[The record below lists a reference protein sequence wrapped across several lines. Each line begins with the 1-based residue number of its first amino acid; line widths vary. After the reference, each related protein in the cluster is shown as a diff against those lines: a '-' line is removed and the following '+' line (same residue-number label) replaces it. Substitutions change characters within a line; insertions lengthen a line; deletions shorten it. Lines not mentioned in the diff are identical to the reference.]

1 MKFLRALGVRVCF
14 VFIAVAALA
23 GSPVRA
29 ATEIQFWHAMDA
41 ALGEQLKVIVSQFNA
56 GQKDY
61 VVVPVYKG
69 SYDDTFAAGIAASL
83 AGKAPHILQVYEVG
97 TANMMS
103 AKRVTKPLHQLMR
116 DAGQKFDP
124 KEYVPAVASFYSD
137 AKGNLQSLPFNT
149 STPVLY
155 VNRDLLKAGGV
166 KPGAE
171 LKTWYQLQEAL
182 LEVREKYPE
191 NCGLTTTWP
200 SWVML
205 ENLLAWHNEEY
216 ASRNNGYDGVDAQLT
231 FNTRL
236 AIRHVSLMTAWTK
249 GKIFSYSGRRDEG
262 ERRFARGDCSMLTA
276 SSASYG
282 NLVRGVKFDLA
293 VLPLPYYDDINEA
306 PYNTL
311 MGGASLWA
319 MTGKTA
325 AEYKGVARLFAYL
338 SQAEVQAA
346 WHQNTGYL
354 PITRAAY
361 DLTRKSGYYE
371 KNPGTDVA
379 MRELL
384 AAKRVPQAFSRGIRL
399 GNHLL
404 IRAVVDEELEQA
416 WAAVKP
422 PKQALDDAVKRGND
436 LLRRFERANK

>member
-1 MKFLRALGVRVCF
+1 M
-14 VFIAVAALA
+14 
-23 GSPVRA
+23 
-29 ATEIQFWHAMDA
+29 
-41 ALGEQLKVIVSQFNA
+41 
-56 GQKDY
+56 
-61 VVVPVYKG
+61 VPVYKG

-371 KNPGTDVA
+371 KNPGTDVRDA
-379 MRELL
+379 RAARRETRPAGVL
-384 AAKRVPQAFSRGIRL
+384 ARHPARQPPPDPRRRRRGARAGVGRREAAQAGTRRRG
-399 GNHLL
+399 
-404 IRAVVDEELEQA
+404 QA
-416 WAAVKP
+416 RQRSPAALRTR
-422 PKQALDDAVKRGND
+422 KQVTAQ
-436 LLRRFERANK
+436 

>member
-1 MKFLRALGVRVCF
+1 
-14 VFIAVAALA
+14 VAALA

-41 ALGEQLKVIVSQFNA
+41 ALGEQLNVIVGQFNA

-282 NLVRGVKFDLA
+282 NLVRSVKFDLA

-384 AAKRVPQAFSRGIRL
+384 DAKRVPQPFSRGIRL

>member
-1 MKFLRALGVRVCF
+1 MKIVRLLSLSLF
-14 VFIAVAALA
+14 AAAAIASSA
-23 GSPVRA
+23 VRA
-29 ATEIQFWHAMDA
+29 ATEIQFWHAMDG
-41 ALGEQLKVIVSQFNA
+41 ALGDHLKTIVDRFNGA
-56 GQKDY
+56 QKDY
-61 VVVPVYKG
+61 VVVPVFKG
-69 SYDDTFAAGIAASL
+69 SYDETLAAGMAASL
-83 AGKAPHILQVYEVG
+83 AGKGPHVLQVYEVG

-103 AKRVTKPLHQLMR
+103 AKRLVKPLHQLMR
-116 DAGQKFDP
+116 DAGEQFDP
-124 KEYVPAVASFYSD
+124 KTYVPAVASFYSD

-155 VNRDLLKAGGV
+155 VNRNALRDAGV

-171 LKTWYQLQEAL
+171 LKTWYQLQEVL
-182 LEVREKYPE
+182 LEVREKFPE
-191 NCGLTTTWP
+191 GCGLTTTWP

-216 ASRNNGYDGVDAQLT
+216 ASRGNGYEGLDAQLT

-262 ERRFARGDCSMLTA
+262 ERRFARGECSMLTA

-282 NLVRGVKFDLA
+282 NLARDVRFELA
-293 VLPLPYYDDINEA
+293 VLPLPYYDDFNAA

-319 MTGKTA
+319 MSGKTP
-325 AEYKGVARLFAYL
+325 AELKGVARFFSYL
-338 SQAEVQAA
+338 SRPEVQAE

-361 DLTRKSGYYE
+361 DLTVKSGYYQ
-371 KNPGTDVA
+371 KFPGTEVA
-379 MRELL
+379 LRELL
-384 AAKRVPQAFSRGIRL
+384 DTKRVPQPFSRGIRL
-399 GNHLL
+399 GNHLM

>member
-1 MKFLRALGVRVCF
+1 MKIVRLLSLF
-14 VFIAVAALA
+14 AAAAIASSA
-23 GSPVRA
+23 VRA
-29 ATEIQFWHAMDA
+29 ATEIQFWHAMDG
-41 ALGEQLKVIVSQFNA
+41 ALGDQLKTVVDRFNGA
-56 GQKDY
+56 QRDY
-61 VVVPVYKG
+61 VVVSVFKG
-69 SYDDTFAAGIAASL
+69 GYDETLAAGTAASL
-83 AGKAPHILQVYEVG
+83 AGKGPHILQVYEVG

-103 AKRVTKPLHQLMR
+103 AKRLVKPLYQLMR
-116 DAGQKFDP
+116 EAGEQFDP
-124 KEYVPAVASFYSD
+124 RTYVPAVASFYAD
-137 AKGNLQSLPFNT
+137 AKGNLQSLPFNI

-155 VNRDLLKAGGV
+155 VNRNALDTAGV
-166 KPGAE
+166 KPNVE
-171 LKTWYQLQEAL
+171 LKTWYQLQEVL
-182 LEVREKYPE
+182 LEVREKFPE
-191 NCGLTTTWP
+191 GCGLTTTWP

-216 ASRNNGYDGVDAQLT
+216 ASRGNGYDGLDAQLT

-236 AIRHVSLMTAWTK
+236 AIRHISLMTAWTK

-262 ERRFARGDCSMLTA
+262 ERRFARGECSMLTA

-282 NLVRGVKFDLA
+282 NLTRDVRFELA
-293 VLPLPYYDDINEA
+293 VLPLPHYDDVNAA

-319 MTGKTA
+319 MNGKTS
-325 AEYKGVARLFAYL
+325 AELKGVARFFSYL
-338 SQAEVQAA
+338 SRPEVQAE
-346 WHQNTGYL
+346 WHQKTGYL

-361 DLTRKSGYYE
+361 DLTLKSGYYQTF
-371 KNPGTDVA
+371 PGTDVA
-379 MRELL
+379 LRELL
-384 AAKRVPQAFSRGIRL
+384 DTKRAPQAFSRGIRL
-399 GNHLL
+399 GNHLM

>member
-371 KNPGTDVA
+371 KNPGTDVP

>member
-1 MKFLRALGVRVCF
+1 MKIVRLLSLF
-14 VFIAVAALA
+14 AAAAIASSA
-23 GSPVRA
+23 VRA
-29 ATEIQFWHAMDA
+29 ATEIQFWHAMDG
-41 ALGEQLKVIVSQFNA
+41 ALGDQLKTIVDRFNGA
-56 GQKDY
+56 QRDY
-61 VVVPVYKG
+61 VVVSVFKG
-69 SYDDTFAAGIAASL
+69 GYDETLAAGTAASL
-83 AGKAPHILQVYEVG
+83 AGKGPHILQVYEVG

-103 AKRVTKPLHQLMR
+103 AKRLVKPLYQLMR
-116 DAGQKFDP
+116 EAGEQFDP
-124 KEYVPAVASFYSD
+124 KTYVPAVASFYAD
-137 AKGNLQSLPFNT
+137 AKGNLQSLPFNI

-155 VNRDLLKAGGV
+155 VNRNALDTAGV
-166 KPGAE
+166 KPNVE
-171 LKTWYQLQEAL
+171 LKTWYQLQEVL
-182 LEVREKYPE
+182 LEVREKFPE
-191 NCGLTTTWP
+191 GCGLTTTWP

-216 ASRNNGYDGVDAQLT
+216 ASRGNGYDGLDAQLT

-236 AIRHVSLMTAWTK
+236 AIRHISLMTAWTK

-262 ERRFARGDCSMLTA
+262 ERRFARGECSMLTA

-282 NLVRGVKFDLA
+282 NLTRDVRFEFA
-293 VLPLPYYDDINEA
+293 VLPLPHYDDVNAA

-319 MTGKTA
+319 MNGKTP
-325 AEYKGVARLFAYL
+325 AESKGVARFFSYL
-338 SQAEVQAA
+338 SRPEVQAE
-346 WHQNTGYL
+346 WHQKTGYL

-361 DLTRKSGYYE
+361 DLTVKSGYYQ
-371 KNPGTDVA
+371 KFPGTDVA
-379 MRELL
+379 LRELL
-384 AAKRVPQAFSRGIRL
+384 DTKRAPQAFSRGIRL
-399 GNHLL
+399 GNHLM